1 MQFTQILENGST
13 QQIEQALSRRFG
25 LNYHF
30 FETINPR
37 IHTLLK
43 RPAKTYNL
51 LVNDKG
57 LNVYQMQTKQFIYPV
72 AEDGTHQMVTASKQ
86 IAQSPFH
93 NTKWKVHE
101 NNIALSKMD
110 QSRFPQTGKI
120 VSDLIDHVMQNE
132 PMDTFSKH
140 LPSRFLP
147 TTTLIGLGGGL
158 YLEYLMQAYERIH
171 SLMIFDEH
179 SDFFRISCFFVDYPK
194 LFEMVSPKSCYLFI
208 EEIADRKLIK
218 HFYMTHRITSNFI
231 RLELELYES
240 EKTRE
245 VKAIAEAEQNANTR
259 GWGTYED
266 EMVGIRNHQRNI
278 DMNAEKL
285 EIPVLSRAGKQN
297 IPICVIGNGPS
308 LDDLLPFLKE
318 NQQKMILFSSGTALK
333 PLLAYGIKPDFQI
346 EIERMDYLPEVLKE
360 AGLDDV
366 PVIGGNIVN
375 PGVYEVAKEEYIFL
389 RGSSAHSYTNEPNCV
404 IEYTYPFVGNAA
416 FSLALHFSDIVLMCG
431 LDCGYKKGRTK
442 HASGSMYGE
451 EDTELP
457 KGAVLTKG
465 NLNDD
470 IYTDSIFTLS
480 RQMYELAILAYKPER
495 VMNLS
500 DGAFIK
506 GARPMYPEK
515 VELQSGGKKAR
526 IKEIK
531 KAFSRDKQ
539 KVFNDTVPVDWNS
552 LLKSY
557 RDDLFKIMSRDVKD
571 KLDFFRVMD
580 EVTAFVQ
587 QYREENEHIGILIQG
602 STLHV
607 LNTMFMIVI
616 YTKKND
622 IGPLYKAMVEIFN
635 QGFGLYVS
643 RYSASNILS
652 KMPKIP

>member
-1 MQFTQILENGST
+1 MQFTQILENGSE
-13 QQIEQALSRRFG
+13 QQIEQALSQRFG
-25 LNYHF
+25 LNYHY
-30 FETINPR
+30 FEAINPK
-37 IHTLLK
+37 IHALLK

-57 LNVYQMQTKQFIYPV
+57 LNIYHMQTKQFIYPV
-72 AEDGTHQMVTASKQ
+72 SEEGRHQMVGASRQ
-86 IAQSPFH
+86 IAQQPFH
-93 NTKWKVHE
+93 NTKWRTYE
-101 NNIALSKMD
+101 NNISLERMD
-110 QSRFPQTGKI
+110 MSRFPQTGKI

-158 YLEYLMQAYERIH
+158 YLEYLMQDYDRIH
-171 SLMIFDEH
+171 SLMLFDEH

-208 EEIADRKLIK
+208 EDIVDRKLIR
-218 HFYMTHRITSNFI
+218 HFYMTHRITSNFV

-240 EKTRE
+240 EKTCE
-245 VKAIAEAEQNANTR
+245 IKAIAEAEQNANTR

-266 EMVGIRNHQRNI
+266 EMIGIRNHQRNI
-278 DMNAEKL
+278 DMEAEQL
-285 EIPVLSRAGKQN
+285 DVPVLFQARRQS

-308 LDDLLPFLKE
+308 LDELLPFIRE

-346 EIERMDYLPEVLKE
+346 EIERMDYLPEVLQE
-360 AGLDDV
+360 AGLDDI

-375 PGVYEVAKEEYIFL
+375 PGVYEIAKEEYIFL

-404 IEYTYPFVGNAA
+404 VEYAYPFVGNAA
-416 FSLALHFSDIVLMCG
+416 FSLAAQFSDVVLMCG

-451 EDTELP
+451 ESVELP

-465 NLNDD
+465 NLSDD

-480 RQMYELAILAYKPER
+480 RQMYELSILEHKPGL

-506 GARPMYPEK
+506 GARPMYPQK
-515 VELQSGGKKAR
+515 VDLQSGGKKTKV
-526 IKEIK
+526 KEIK
-531 KAFSRDKQ
+531 KAFSIDKQ
-539 KVFNDTVPVDWNS
+539 KIFRDIVPVDWNE
-552 LLKSY
+552 LLESY
-557 RDDLFKIMSRDVKD
+557 RRELFNIMSQDVQD
-571 KLDFFRVMD
+571 KVDFFRVMD
-580 EVTAFVQ
+580 EITTFVQ

-602 STLHV
+602 STLHI
-607 LNTMFMIVI
+607 LNTMFVIMI

-622 IGPLYKAMVEIFN
+622 IAPLYKNMTEIFYK
-635 QGFGLYVS
+635 GFDLFIS
-643 RYSASNILS
+643 RYSASNILAQ
-652 KMPKIP
+652 MPKIP